1 LRQAQKQKV
10 FMKITALKKIW
21 LIAPFLLGALCVTA
35 QSAEAPKI
43 QFEQTVYNFGKT
55 SVVETVSGTFKF
67 KNTGNAVLKLEAPK
81 PSCGCTVASF
91 KSDTLEPGETGELAF
106 TVTLGTT
113 RATMEKHIAVK
124 SNDPQ
129 TPEVSLSIQV
139 DYTPLYELNPPTLAP
154 SLAFG
159 ASQTE
164 QTATLTRTDGKPL
177 SGLKFAPSKAWITA
191 RVEPSAAADET
202 TARIHIE
209 IQRDGSP
216 RHFNESI
223 QVYTAA
229 QTNIPISTIYLYG
242 EVMGEISANPESLY
256 WSVTDPLP
264 KATDRPEALV
274 RRLVTIT
281 SANGK
286 PFELKNP
293 QSTIPGIHVEL
304 VKKEAG
310 KSYDLVAK
318 LDELPSQT
326 VAGNLSFDTSV
337 ASQSRMEVPVIVNI
351 SKQ

>member
-1 LRQAQKQKV
+1 LRKV
-10 FMKITALKKIW
+10 QEKTFMKISIVKIIRLTATV
-21 LIAPFLLGALCVTA
+21 LLGARCVAA

-43 QFEQTVYNFGKT
+43 QFEQTAYNFGKT
-55 SVVETVSGTFKF
+55 SLVETVSGTFKF
-67 KNTGNAVLKLEAPK
+67 KNTGDAVLKLEAPK

-91 KSDTLEPGETGELAF
+91 KSDTLKPGETGELAF
-106 TVTLGTT
+106 TVTLGAV
-113 RATMEKHIAVK
+113 RANMEKHIAVK
-124 SNDPQ
+124 SNDPK
-129 TPEVSLSIQV
+129 TPEFSLSIQV
-139 DYTPLYELNPPTLAP
+139 DYTPLYELNPATVAP

-159 ASQTE
+159 ASRTE
-164 QTATLTRTDGKPL
+164 ETATLTRTDGKPL
-177 SGLKFAPSKAWITA
+177 NTLKLVPSKAWITA
-191 RVEPSAAADET
+191 RVEPATPANEAAAL
-202 TARIHIE
+202 IHIE
-209 IQRDGSP
+209 VQRDGSP

-223 QVYTAA
+223 QVYTTD

-242 EVMGEISANPESLY
+242 EVIGEISASPESLY

-264 KATDRPEALV
+264 QVTDRPEALV
-274 RRLVTIT
+274 RRLVTVT

-293 QSTIPGIHVEL
+293 HSTIPGIHVEL

>member
-1 LRQAQKQKV
+1 
-10 FMKITALKKIW
+10 MKITALKRIW
-21 LIAPFLLGALCVTA
+21 LLAPFLLGALCVTA

-55 SVVETVSGTFKF
+55 SLVETVSGTFKF
-67 KNTGNAVLKLEAPK
+67 KNTGDAVLKLEAPK

-91 KSDTLEPGETGELAF
+91 KSDTLKPGETGELAF
-106 TVTLGTT
+106 TVTLGTV
-113 RATMEKHIAVK
+113 RANMEKHIAVK

-129 TPEVSLSIQV
+129 TPEVSLNIQV
-139 DYTPLYELNPPTLAP
+139 DYTPLYELNPATLAP

-159 ASQTE
+159 VSQTE

-177 SGLKFAPSKAWITA
+177 SVLKLAPSKTWITA
-191 RVEPSAAADET
+191 KVEPAAADET
-202 TARIHIE
+202 MARIHIE

-223 QVYTAA
+223 QVYTIN

-242 EVMGEISANPESLY
+242 EVIGEISASPESLY

-274 RRLVTIT
+274 KRLVTIT

-293 QSTIPGIHVEL
+293 QSTIPGIHVEI
-304 VKKEAG
+304 VPKEGG

-318 LDELPSQT
+318 LDELPRET

-337 ASQSRMEVPVIVNI
+337 AAQSRMEVPVIVNI